1 MSVLNTLQY
10 KFMFKLLDI
19 SEIEGSIQTILLTN
33 KKELAQFTDQMKKAK
48 RSAGKLELNF
58 P

>member
-1 MSVLNTLQY
+1 
-10 KFMFKLLDI
+10 MFKLLDI

-33 KKELAQFTDQMKKAK
+33 KKGLAQFTDQMKKAK
-48 RSAGKLELNF
+48 RNAGKLELNF

>member
-1 MSVLNTLQY
+1 
-10 KFMFKLLDI
+10 MFKLLDI

-33 KKELAQFTDQMKKAK
+33 KKGLAQFTDQMKKAK